1 MDGESSGRVTRVS
14 PAAVGTQSSVEV
26 VRMADVQRTVR
37 ALKHVNVERHAQG
50 SHLWG
55 YVTHEGGHLL
65 ADGVG
70 VGADE
75 GEHDHGDA
83 GGPTSGYPPGRANPS
98 ASAAS

>member
-1 MDGESSGRVTRVS
+1 MAGYSPPGSSYECLRTSWEVRYRMD
-14 PAAVGTQSSVEV
+14 
-26 VRMADVQRTVR
+26 DIQRSVR
-37 ALKHVNVERHAQG
+37 ALKHINVERHAQG
-50 SHLWG
+50 SHVWG
-55 YVTHEGGHLL
+55 HVPNEGGHFL